1 MGKTYRN
8 ASRRLNR
15 LLVTFFLAI
24 SFHADVRLIADIPT
38 KVDVR
43 VSGRQFDFVTWTL
56 DALGVKISQSISSEQ
71 SYMSANQRKKIVLE
85 YFDQMN
91 RMLKIRGQID
101 EIFTDPKQTDP
112 VAASRDLR
120 AQLDQTRTRLD
131 QLQPLAEGILQE
143 QISAILTE
151 EGFTTGGQLL
161 PPISFHISALPGYLI
176 VSPRDHIERIA
187 YSMVEPGL
195 SADDK
200 VALETKIE
208 KELNVSAI
216 IEPIGGLGSYPAMV
230 YETANLNYIAEVG
243 AHEWAHN
250 YLTLRPLGVNYDNSP
265 QLRTLN
271 ETTATIF
278 GQEIGRMVIARYY
291 PERVPPPTPT
301 PSPRPTRT
309 PGPTPTRAP
318 TPTRDP
324 NVFNFNLEMRETR
337 VTVDQLLSEGKI
349 EEAEAY
355 MEERRKFFWT
365 KGYQIRKLNQAYFA
379 FHGSYNTGPGAGGQD
394 PVGPAVVEF
403 RKRSPTLKA
412 FLDGMSWLTSFEE
425 LQKAIK

>member
-1 MGKTYRN
+1 ML
-8 ASRRLNR
+8 RLIHFT
-15 LLVTFFLAI
+15 LLTFFIALT
-24 SFHADVRLIADIPT
+24 FHADVRVIADIPT
-38 KVDVR
+38 QVDVR

-56 DALGVKISQSISSEQ
+56 DALGVKVSQSISSEQ
-71 SYMSANQRKKIVLE
+71 NYMSANQRKQIVLE

-91 RMLKIRGQID
+91 RMLKMRGQID

-120 AQLDQTRTRLD
+120 AQLDQTRARLD
-131 QLQPLAEGILQE
+131 KLQPLAEGILQE

-176 VSPRDHIERIA
+176 VSPRDRIERIA

-200 VALETKIE
+200 VALESKIE

-216 IEPIGGLGSYPAMV
+216 IELIGGLGSYPAMV

-243 AHEWAHN
+243 AHEWSHN

-265 QLRTLN
+265 QLRTIN

-278 GQEIGRMVIARYY
+278 GQEIGRQVI
-291 PERVPPPTPT
+291 
-301 PSPRPTRT
+301 
-309 PGPTPTRAP
+309 
-318 TPTRDP
+318 
-324 NVFNFNLEMRETR
+324 
-337 VTVDQLLSEGKI
+337 
-349 EEAEAY
+349 
-355 MEERRKFFWT
+355 
-365 KGYQIRKLNQAYFA
+365 
-379 FHGSYNTGPGAGGQD
+379 
-394 PVGPAVVEF
+394 
-403 RKRSPTLKA
+403 
-412 FLDGMSWLTSFEE
+412 
-425 LQKAIK
+425 

>member
-1 MGKTYRN
+1 
-8 ASRRLNR
+8 
-15 LLVTFFLAI
+15 
-24 SFHADVRLIADIPT
+24 
-38 KVDVR
+38 
-43 VSGRQFDFVTWTL
+43 
-56 DALGVKISQSISSEQ
+56 
-71 SYMSANQRKKIVLE
+71 MSANQRKQIVLE

-91 RMLKIRGQID
+91 RMLKIRGQMD

-120 AQLDQTRTRLD
+120 AQLDQTRARLD

-176 VSPRDHIERIA
+176 VSPRDRIERIA

-200 VALETKIE
+200 VALESKIE

-243 AHEWAHN
+243 AHEWSHN
-250 YLTLRPLGVNYDNSP
+250 YLTLRPLGINYDNSP
-265 QLRTLN
+265 QLRTIN

-309 PGPTPTRAP
+309 HPVPHRLVIPTSSTLILRCARRESRSINFYSMEKLSKPKPTWKSGDNFFGRRAIRFANSTKP
-318 TPTRDP
+318 ILLFTDRITPVPEQVVKTRWVLP
-324 NVFNFNLEMRETR
+324 LLNFVN
-337 VTVDQLLSEGKI
+337 
-349 EEAEAY
+349 
-355 MEERRKFFWT
+355 
-365 KGYQIRKLNQAYFA
+365 
-379 FHGSYNTGPGAGGQD
+379 
-394 PVGPAVVEF
+394 AVQ
-403 RKRSPTLKA
+403 RSNH
-412 FLDGMSWLTSFEE
+412 F
-425 LQKAIK
+425 

>member
-1 MGKTYRN
+1 ML
-8 ASRRLNR
+8 RLIHFT
-15 LLVTFFLAI
+15 LLTFFIALT
-24 SFHADVRLIADIPT
+24 FHADVRVIADIPT
-38 KVDVR
+38 QVDVR

-56 DALGVKISQSISSEQ
+56 DALGVKVSQSISSEQ
-71 SYMSANQRKKIVLE
+71 NYMSVDQRKRIVLE

-91 RMLKIRGQID
+91 RMLKMRGQID

-120 AQLDQTRTRLD
+120 AQLDQTRARLD
-131 QLQPLAEGILQE
+131 KLQPLAEGILQE

-161 PPISFHISALPGYLI
+161 PPISIHISALPGYLI
-176 VSPRDHIERIA
+176 VSPRDRIERIA

-200 VALETKIE
+200 VALESKIE

-243 AHEWAHN
+243 AHEWSHN
-250 YLTLRPLGVNYDNSP
+250 YLTLRPLGINYDNSP
-265 QLRTLN
+265 QLRTIN

-278 GQEIGRMVIARYY
+278 GQEIGQKVIARYY

-309 PGPTPTRAP
+309 PGPAPTRAP

-337 VTVDQLLSEGKI
+337 VTVDQLLLEGKI
-349 EEAEAY
+349 EQAEAY
-355 MEERRKFFWT
+355 MEERRQFFWT

-379 FHGSYNTGPGAGGQD
+379 FHGSYNAGPGAGGQD

-403 RKRSPTLKA
+403 RKRSPTLKS
-412 FLDGMSWLTSFEE
+412 FLDSMSWMTSFEE